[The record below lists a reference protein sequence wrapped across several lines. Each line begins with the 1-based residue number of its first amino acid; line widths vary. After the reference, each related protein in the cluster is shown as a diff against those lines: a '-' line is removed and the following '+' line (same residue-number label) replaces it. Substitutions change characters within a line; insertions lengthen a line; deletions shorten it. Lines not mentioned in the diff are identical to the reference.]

1 MVALVSTPEQG
12 ASMAERKR
20 PEKNEPT
27 PPEKDVAEL
36 QKPDQTEADFL
47 RDLDRATTNR
57 ADERLTEDEKPSR
70 RD

>member
-1 MVALVSTPEQG
+1 MPA
-12 ASMAERKR
+12 RKR
-20 PEKNEPT
+20 PEKNQPA

-36 QKPDQTEADFL
+36 QDRDQTEGDFL

-57 ADERLTEDEKPSR
+57 ADERLAEDEKPSR